1 MRVRWAAVGSLVLL
15 AACASDSR
23 TAVTTSPPAATV
35 PPSTYVA
42 NATVVRVV
50 DGDTIDVRVDGTEER
65 VRLIGIDTP
74 ETVKPNTPVQCYGP
88 EASEHTKELLP
99 PGTPVY
105 LERDVVARDDY
116 GRLLSYVFRTDGVFV
131 NRDLVDN
138 GFARPLEI
146 KPNLAYH
153 VEFEQGAQAA
163 QAAGLGLWSH
173 CPG

>member
-1 MRVRWAAVGSLVLL
+1 LALL
-15 AACASDSR
+15 ASCASEAKGSD
-23 TAVTTSPPAATV
+23 TSVAPAA
-35 PPSTYVA
+35 PPVSYTA
-42 NATVVRVV
+42 NATVARVV
-50 DGDTIDVRVDGTEER
+50 DGDTIDVTLNATEAR

-105 LERDVVARDDY
+105 LERDLVARDDY

-131 NRDLVDN
+131 NRDLIDN
-138 GFARPLEI
+138 GFAVPLEI

-153 VEFEQGAQAA
+153 VYFEQGADAA
-163 QAAGLGLWSH
+163 KAAGLGLWSH